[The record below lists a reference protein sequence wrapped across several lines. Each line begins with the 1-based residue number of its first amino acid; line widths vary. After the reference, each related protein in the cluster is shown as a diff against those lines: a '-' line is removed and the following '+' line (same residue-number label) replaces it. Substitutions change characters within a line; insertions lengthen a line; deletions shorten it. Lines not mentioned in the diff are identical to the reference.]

1 MADPGQGRVDYGRSG
16 GDAATV
22 GDETV
27 SRAYREL
34 ARERPPAALDKRIRA
49 QARRA
54 PPARPWQRPLAIAA
68 TLALAVAL
76 VLQVA
81 TPPDG
86 GQPVPSRHSEPGSP
100 VGDTALDEAAPAT
113 PPASAPVPLPAA
125 PSATERL
132 QDEAALPAHALQPDR
147 ADAGQA
153 VSELGRA
160 SRKAAQSLAGNGAA
174 TASTHCTDH
183 VADADAWLDCIAE
196 LEAAGEQAAAER
208 ERRAWAAR
216 HGPEDDPAD

>member
-1 MADPGQGRVDYGRSG
+1 MADPGQGHDKSRHTD
-16 GDAATV
+16 GDTATV
-22 GDETV
+22 VDETV

-34 ARERPPAALDKRIRA
+34 ARERPPAALDERIRGR
-49 QARRA
+49 ARRA

-86 GQPVPSRHSEPGSP
+86 GQPSPLRQSAPHSP
-100 VGDTALDEAAPAT
+100 VGDTLPEEAAVPAY
-113 PPASAPVPLPAA
+113 
-125 PSATERL
+125 
-132 QDEAALPAHALQPDR
+132 ALQPDR

-160 SRKAAQSLAGNGAA
+160 SRKAAQSLAGKETA

-183 VADADAWLDCIAE
+183 VGNADAWLACIAE

-208 ERRAWAAR
+208 ERQAWTVR
-216 HGPEDDPAD
+216 HGPEPDPAD

>member
-1 MADPGQGRVDYGRSG
+1 MADPGQAPGKDDRTGRDT
-16 GDAATV
+16 ATEV
-22 GDETV
+22 DETV

-34 ARERPPAALDKRIRA
+34 ARERPPAALDERIRA
-49 QARRA
+49 RARRA
-54 PPARPWQRPLAIAA
+54 PPARSWQRPLAVAA
-68 TLALAVAL
+68 TLTLALAL

-81 TPPDG
+81 TPPDD
-86 GQPVPSRHSEPGSP
+86 GQPAPRRESEPSSP
-100 VGDTALDEAAPAT
+100 VGDAMPEEAAPDT
-113 PPASAPVPLPAA
+113 PAASAPTPRAAVPA
-125 PSATERL
+125 
-132 QDEAALPAHALQPDR
+132 ALQPDR

-174 TASTHCTDH
+174 TGSTHCTDH

-208 ERRAWAAR
+208 ERRARAAR
-216 HGPEDDPAD
+216 HGPEADPAD

>member
-1 MADPGQGRVDYGRSG
+1 MADPGQDHGKHRHADR
-16 GDAATV
+16 DTATV
-22 GDETV
+22 VDEAV

-34 ARERPPAALDKRIRA
+34 ARERAPAALDEQIRA
-49 QARRA
+49 RARRA
-54 PPARPWQRPLAIAA
+54 PPARPWQQPLAIAA

-81 TPPDG
+81 TPPGD
-86 GQPVPSRHSEPGSP
+86 GQPAPRRESAPRSP
-100 VGDTALDEAAPAT
+100 AADTVADEVSADTPA
-113 PPASAPVPLPAA
+113 ASAPA
-125 PSATERL
+125 PR
-132 QDEAALPAHALQPDR
+132 AALPAALQPDR

-174 TASTHCTDH
+174 TASAHCADH
-183 VADADAWLDCIAE
+183 TEDADAWLACIAE

-216 HGPEDDPAD
+216 HGSEADPAD

>member
-1 MADPGQGRVDYGRSG
+1 MADPGQGHGKDRRAD
-16 GDAATV
+16 GDTV
-22 GDETV
+22 TVVDETV
-27 SRAYREL
+27 SRAYREI
-34 ARERPPAALDKRIRA
+34 ARERPPAALDERVRA
-49 QARRA
+49 RARRA

-81 TPPDG
+81 TPPDD
-86 GQPVPSRHSEPGSP
+86 GQPAPLQESTSGSP
-100 VGDTALDEAAPAT
+100 AADAMSDEAAIPAY
-113 PPASAPVPLPAA
+113 
-125 PSATERL
+125 
-132 QDEAALPAHALQPDR
+132 ALQPDR

-160 SRKAAQSLAGNGAA
+160 SRKAAQSLAGNRAA
-174 TASTHCTDH
+174 AASTHCTDH
-183 VADADAWLDCIAE
+183 VADADAWLNCIAE

-216 HGPEDDPAD
+216 HGPEADPAD

>member
-1 MADPGQGRVDYGRSG
+1 MADTGQDHGKDRTDH
-16 GDAATV
+16 DTAAV
-22 GDETV
+22 IDETV
-27 SRAYREL
+27 SRAYRDL
-34 ARERPPAALDKRIRA
+34 ARERPPEALDERLRA

-54 PPARPWQRPLAIAA
+54 SSVRPWQRPLAVAA

-86 GQPVPSRHSEPGSP
+86 ERPAPLRESVPRSP
-100 VGDTALDEAAPAT
+100 AGD
-113 PPASAPVPLPAA
+113 SVP
-125 PSATERL
+125 
-132 QDEAALPAHALQPDR
+132 DEAALPAYALQPDR
-147 ADAGQA
+147 GDAGQA

-174 TASTHCTDH
+174 VASAHCTDH
-183 VADADAWLDCIAE
+183 VEDTEAWLACIAE

-208 ERRAWAAR
+208 ERQAWTAR
-216 HGPEDDPAD
+216 HGPEPDPAD